1 MGQWLTHSIVK
12 HCNVQCLT
20 VQQYCT
26 HPYVNQQTLFIPP
39 TCSHLTSS
47 RRNVVWRNAFKRNI
61 LQTYIYVTLYDQKKY
76 IYIYTVG
83 SRFATVRFT
92 TIHLYD
98 PCPVRPITPHLRCV
112 TVATR
117 ASFLHSV
124 HLQLFSGV
132 HVFLL
137 FVSQC
142 SSFKLIAIFPHPW
155 RPSKRQKRSKNQN
168 SWRHILSWCLL
179 NHSLGFR

>member
-1 MGQWLTHSIVK
+1 MFNCTAILYTPLRKSTDTFYSPNMFSSYIIPK
-12 HCNVQCLT
+12 ECCLKKRI
-20 VQQYCT
+20 
-26 HPYVNQQTLFIPP
+26 QTQHFTDI
-39 TCSHLTSS
+39 HLCDSL
-47 RRNVVWRNAFKRNI
+47 WP
-61 LQTYIYVTLYDQKKY
+61 KK

-98 PCPVRPITPHLRCV
+98 PCPVRPITPDSWCV